1 MSLQRRSDFLG
12 SRESITTPIGPTGPN
27 YRWPGGSGQP
37 SAPRPHYGQVMS
49 EAATISPPRYSCGHP
64 RTEKGK
70 HACPECLAAR
80 RAIAAENYRA
90 KARAKHNGKPG
101 RAKEAAPAGRPQAV
115 VSAERRAAA
124 IARIKAAIEGTHD
137 WKVTAARLGGVSR
150 QRVFQLL
157 KLLERHTDSPE
168 ARLFREAE
176 RLKREFYRAEKKKR
190 HYGMPMC
197 GARNPAT
204 GHVCLLAEGHA
215 GEHYNDYRRAMETWS
230 G

>member
-12 SRESITTPIGPTGPN
+12 SRESITTPINPTGPN

-80 RAIAAENYRA
+80 RAIAAEKYRA

-101 RAKEAAPAGRPQAV
+101 QAKEAAPAGRPQAV

-124 IARIKAAIEGTHD
+124 ITRIKAAIDGTHD
-137 WKVTAARLGGVSR
+137 WKVIAARLGGVSR

-176 RLKREFYRAEKKKR
+176 RLKREFYRAEKKKW

-197 GARNPAT
+197 GATNPAT
-204 GHVCLLAEGHA
+204 GHACILPADHA
-215 GEHYNDYRRAMETWS
+215 CEHYNDYRRAMET
-230 G
+230 

>member
-1 MSLQRRSDFLG
+1 MSD
-12 SRESITTPIGPTGPN
+12 
-27 YRWPGGSGQP
+27 
-37 SAPRPHYGQVMS
+37 
-49 EAATISPPRYSCGHP
+49 AATISPPRYSCGHL

-80 RAIAAENYRA
+80 RAIAAEKYRA
-90 KARAKHNGKPG
+90 RARAKYNAKPG

-137 WKVTAARLGGVSR
+137 WKVIAARLGGVSR

-157 KLLERHTDSPE
+157 KLLDTDSPE

-197 GARNPAT
+197 RAANPGVRTRLPAGRRPRRGALQRLPPGHGDLVRMNTKNDPSAAT
-204 GHVCLLAEGHA
+204 HHATAEG
-215 GEHYNDYRRAMETWS
+215 S
-230 G
+230 GVQTTPSYPFRVGNTTEEIDIG

>member
-1 MSLQRRSDFLG
+1 
-12 SRESITTPIGPTGPN
+12 
-27 YRWPGGSGQP
+27 
-37 SAPRPHYGQVMS
+37 MS
-49 EAATISPPRYSCGHP
+49 EAATISPPRYSCGHL

-80 RAIAAENYRA
+80 RAIAAEKYRA
-90 KARAKHNGKPG
+90 RARAKHN
-101 RAKEAAPAGRPQAV
+101 PQAV

-137 WKVTAARLGGVSR
+137 WKVIAARLGGVSR

-176 RLKREFYRAEKKKR
+176 RLKREFYRLEKKKR
-190 HYGMPMC
+190 VPGTPMC
-197 GARNPAT
+197 WAANPAS

>member
-37 SAPRPHYGQVMS
+37 SAPRPRYGQGMS
-49 EAATISPPRYSCGHP
+49 DAATISPPRYSCGHL

-80 RAIAAENYRA
+80 RAIAAEKYRA
-90 KARAKHNGKPG
+90 RAGPSTTPSPAGQRKLP
-101 RAKEAAPAGRPQAV
+101 RPAGRKRSFPPT
-115 VSAERRAAA
+115 RRAAA

-137 WKVTAARLGGVSR
+137 WKVIAARLGGVSR

-157 KLLERHTDSPE
+157 KLLDTDSPE

-176 RLKREFYRAEKKKR
+176 RLKREFYRAEKEAALR
-190 HYGMPMC
+190 H
-197 GARNPAT
+197 A
-204 GHVCLLAEGHA
+204 
-215 GEHYNDYRRAMETWS
+215 
-230 G
+230 